1 MSKNELRNVP
11 IGVLFLASFYVFGA
25 FIILTWVFID
35 PTAVSGTIARSH
47 GFLPVMGTGIVLVVA
62 ALALTL
68 AYGLVR
74 LSRWGFILT
83 IIYSMYVCLINLIS
97 NTLASTWPIY
107 PKNRLYFGNFVFSA
121 LVIAYLLFVRRHFF
135 GVHIGNQRAS
145 SHPK

>member
-1 MSKNELRNVP
+1 MKTWMSKNELRNVP

-35 PTAVSGTIARSH
+35 PTAVSRTIARAH

-83 IIYSMYVCLINLIS
+83 VTYSLYICLVNLVIS
-97 NTLASTWPIY
+97 GLAFTWTVQPQKQIF
-107 PKNRLYFGNFVFSA
+107 FGNFLFSA
-121 LVIAYLLFVRRHFF
+121 FVILYLLIERKHFF
-135 GVHIGNQRAS
+135 GVQPGGDRR
-145 SHPK
+145 